1 MSYSHQKI
9 EIHVHGTGA
18 APNFQMLG
26 SGTGIKGRR
35 IFSHNYIIRGMSVH
49 LGVSSAATNMIVALR
64 KASEPSTTT
73 ATGTAVSGAT
83 ITVPSGLAKGSMI
96 TNKGLN
102 AAFGAG
108 DQAVIQ
114 VSTAATKAFNFR
126 AFLYAEPDWE
136 TEANT
141 SVTTVTG

>member
-1 MSYSHQKI
+1 MAFSHQKI
-9 EIHVHGTGA
+9 EFQVFGTGA
-18 APNFQMLG
+18 NGTLKMLG

-35 IFSHNYIIRGMSVH
+35 IFTHNYIIREMSVH
-49 LGVSSAATNMIVALR
+49 LGVSGAATNMVVALR

-83 ITVPSGLAKGSMI
+83 LTVPSGLAKGSVV
-96 TNKGLN
+96 TRTGLN

-108 DQAVIQ
+108 DHAVIQ
-114 VSTAATKAFNFR
+114 VSTAATKAFNFM

-136 TEANT
+136 TSLNT
-141 SVTTVTG
+141 SVSTVTG